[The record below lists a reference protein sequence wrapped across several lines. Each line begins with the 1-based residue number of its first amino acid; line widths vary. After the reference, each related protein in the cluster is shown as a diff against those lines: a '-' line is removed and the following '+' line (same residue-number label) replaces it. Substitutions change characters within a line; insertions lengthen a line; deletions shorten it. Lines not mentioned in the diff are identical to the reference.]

1 MKSMDAF
8 KKYLVKRKTVKS
20 AVQAAVAPVSA
31 EKKEKTRNKARFLS
45 VSPSIQSSLTYGD
58 ESAKS
63 PGLDNSSTMGGTEDL
78 NMPPLILLGKTAYHF
93 HGVVTKETGQEI
105 ADKRIENAIET

>member
-1 MKSMDAF
+1 VPEYKVMFTTEGKVMKSMDAF

-45 VSPSIQSSLTYGD
+45 VSPSI
-58 ESAKS
+58 
-63 PGLDNSSTMGGTEDL
+63 
-78 NMPPLILLGKTAYHF
+78 
-93 HGVVTKETGQEI
+93 
-105 ADKRIENAIET
+105 